1 MTLTLDEIRQ
11 LPKAELHIH
20 LDGCLRPA
28 TMVELAKKA
37 RVELPVTG
45 VDALAKWMLVDDARD
60 LEDYL
65 KRFEVTIALL
75 QTPEAIE
82 RVAYEMVEDAKAD
95 GLRYFE
101 VRYCPTLSG
110 RQGLSVEAVVEAQWK
125 GLQRGEKDFGVK
137 SRIINTALRQN
148 SPADSLDL
156 ARRSVALKHQGVVGF
171 DIAGGESGRYA
182 KSHAQA
188 FQVAREGYLGVTV
201 HAGEAA
207 GAGSVRQAI
216 FDCGA
221 DRIGHG
227 TRLFEDPALEAYV
240 RDRRIPIEIN
250 LTSNVQTRAV
260 AGAAAHPVKRYL
272 ERGLKV
278 FLNSDS
284 WLMSGTTCSEEYR
297 RATEALGLSRAQVA
311 TMMLNSLD
319 AAFLPHPEKM
329 ALMGQAASEFEL
341 TGFFLST

>member
-1 MTLTLDEIRQ
+1 MPLTPEQIRQ

-28 TMVELAKKA
+28 TMIDLARKA
-37 RVELPVTG
+37 KVELPAT
-45 VDALAKWMLVDDARD
+45 DPDSLRRWMLVDDARD

-75 QTPEAIE
+75 QDPAAIE

-101 VRYCPTLSG
+101 VRYCPTLSS
-110 RQGLSVEAVVEAQWK
+110 RQGLSVEAVIEAQWR
-125 GLQRGEKDFGVK
+125 GLQRGTRDFGVQA
-137 SRIINTALRQN
+137 RIINCALRQN

-156 ARRSVALKHQGVVGF
+156 ARRSVAQRDQGVVGF

-182 KSHAQA
+182 KSHAEA
-188 FQVAREGYLGVTV
+188 FRVAREGYLGVTV

-207 GAGSVRQAI
+207 GSGSVKQAI

-227 TRLFEDPALEAYV
+227 TRLFEDPALENYV
-240 RDRRIPIEIN
+240 RDRQLTLEIN

-260 AGAAAHPVKRYL
+260 TSYAAHPLRGYL
-272 ERGLKV
+272 DRGV
-278 FLNSDS
+278 RVMLNSDS
-284 WLMSGTTCSEEYR
+284 WLMSGTTCSREYWLAQTELG
-297 RATEALGLSRAQVA
+297 ATPQELHR
-311 TMMLNSLD
+311 MMMASFA
-319 AAFLPHPEKM
+319 AAFLPWPEKQELLKSVVPE
-329 ALMGQAASEFEL
+329 LMHGL
-341 TGFFLST
+341 V

>member
-1 MTLTLDEIRQ
+1 MTLTRDELRR

-28 TMVELAKKA
+28 TMVELAKEA
-37 RVELPVTG
+37 RVELPVSGT
-45 VDALAKWMLVDDARD
+45 DALAKWMLVDDARD

-110 RQGLSVEAVVEAQWK
+110 RQGLSVEAVIEAQWK
-125 GLQRGEKDFGVK
+125 GLQRGEKDFGVT
-137 SRIINTALRQN
+137 SRIINCALRQHD
-148 SPADSLDL
+148 PAASLDL
-156 ARRSVALKHQGVVGF
+156 ARRSVALKDHGVVGF
-171 DIAGGESGRYA
+171 DIAGGELGRYA
-182 KSHAQA
+182 KAHAEA
-188 FQVAREGYLGVTV
+188 FRVAREGYLGVTV

-207 GAGSVRQAI
+207 GAGSVKQAL

-260 AGAAAHPVKRYL
+260 ASAGAHPVKRYL
-272 ERGLKV
+272 EQGLMV

-284 WLMSGTTCSEEYR
+284 WLMSGTSCSEEYW
-297 RATEALGLSRAQVA
+297 RAYLALDLCKRQLSV
-311 TMMLNSLD
+311 MMHNSF
-319 AAFLPHPEKM
+319 ASAFLPYPEKT
-329 ALMGQAASEFEL
+329 ALMAAAMTEL
-341 TGFFLST
+341 TQFGLMS